1 MQLLLACFKAEM
13 WIKSNKKNCNCSK
26 HLQSS
31 KSYPILVLFKYN
43 WLKLYYI
50 SPDDCLL

>member
-1 MQLLLACFKAEM
+1 MWLLLACFKAEM
-13 WIKSNKKNCNCSK
+13 WIKSNKNC
-26 HLQSS
+26 

-50 SPDDCLL
+50 SLDDCLL